1 MGITSF
7 MVVALGPTYS
17 MRQITFEQMPE
28 IAWNLLHSAKGAA
41 LREILWHVHVRRR
54 HHLLEW

>member
-1 MGITSF
+1 

-17 MRQITFEQMPE
+17 MHQITPEQMPE
-28 IAWNLLHSAKGAA
+28 IAWNLLHNAKGAA